1 MTHKLPRLSYQP
13 KDRTKQRSYC
23 HSVISICKR
32 KNYARTRRHTLG
44 CENIA
49 IASSS
54 RIYTASSVMFLQRA
68 IFFTAHTAPFC
79 LPLVHI
85 SSHTLP
91 KPPPPICLSGFQ
103 VSSRGTA
110 RWREARLDSKYTWTV
125 HPSRSLMSS
134 CESRTRSG
142 SRAMGVCTCGLS

>member
-23 HSVISICKR
+23 HSVVSIYKW
-32 KNYARTRRHTLG
+32 KNRAKTRRHTLG
-44 CENIA
+44 CENFA

-54 RIYTASSVMFLQRA
+54 RIYTASLTWQRA
-68 IFFTAHTAPFC
+68 IFFTARTAPFC
-79 LPLVHI
+79 LPLVHV

-91 KPPPPICLSGFQ
+91 DAPPPICLSSFQ
-103 VSSRGTA
+103 VSSLATA

-125 HPSRSLMSS
+125 HPSRSLTSS

-142 SRAMGVCTCGLS
+142 SRAMGVCTCGRS